1 MTCAYAVRGALKKF
15 PGVES
20 VEVSLNN
27 GLATVKLK
35 PGNTAR
41 PQDLWQAVRK
51 NGFTPKETRVLV
63 RGEVTNAGQP
73 QLKVTGTDQ
82 MLVLKAEP
90 KLLDEARRHIGKT
103 VTMEGALTPSKDFKA
118 QVPLEVREIQGDK

>member
-1 MTCAYAVRGALKKF
+1 M
-15 PGVES
+15 
-20 VEVSLNN
+20 EVSLNR

-63 RGEVTNAGQP
+63 RGEIANAGRP

-82 MLVLKAEP
+82 MLDLKAEP
-90 KLLDEARRHIGKT
+90 KLLDETKRRIGKT
-103 VTMEGALTPSKDFKA
+103 VTVEGALMPAKDFKA
-118 QVPLEVREIQGDK
+118 QVPLEVRGIRSDQ